1 MGKGLRGLNLYFAG
15 VNVSC
20 SGTQRSAA
28 GEALTTIP
36 RSRDKHFSTE
46 QLRSFLL
53 LQQLDFQILSSGA
66 MRSAM
71 AQIVERKSC

>member
-1 MGKGLRGLNLYFAG
+1 MCLAQGHNAVPSVRL
-15 VNVSC
+15 
-20 SGTQRSAA
+20 
-28 GEALTTIP
+28 EPTTP

-53 LQQLDFQILSSGA
+53 LQQLDFQILSLGA